1 MDNTLQVIDPAQAPG
16 GKISPNPQS
25 VFRIDEYNALMT
37 GNLHGRFRENTHRGH
52 NFGVC
57 TIAIGG
63 QAISVGYA
71 TTYTGLYLYNP
82 AYSGYVASLNCI
94 TTALL
99 VAEVAPAPLLIGRVE
114 GAGTVAETS
123 SLTPFSCSF
132 GPAAQPASA
141 MHTGYAATLTTLSAK
156 WPLNGLGKTADRAK
170 DQSGP
175 IWIDGGFEVLPG
187 QCIALVAVT
196 AVTGFW
202 GFYWD
207 EIPQ

>member
-1 MDNTLQVIDPAQAPG
+1 
-16 GKISPNPQS
+16 
-25 VFRIDEYNALMT
+25 
-37 GNLHGRFRENTHRGH
+37 
-52 NFGVC
+52 
-57 TIAIGG
+57 
-63 QAISVGYA
+63 
-71 TTYTGLYLYNP
+71 
-82 AYSGYVASLNCI
+82 
-94 TTALL
+94 
-99 VAEVAPAPLLIGRVE
+99 
-114 GAGTVAETS
+114 
-123 SLTPFSCSF
+123 
-132 GPAAQPASA
+132 